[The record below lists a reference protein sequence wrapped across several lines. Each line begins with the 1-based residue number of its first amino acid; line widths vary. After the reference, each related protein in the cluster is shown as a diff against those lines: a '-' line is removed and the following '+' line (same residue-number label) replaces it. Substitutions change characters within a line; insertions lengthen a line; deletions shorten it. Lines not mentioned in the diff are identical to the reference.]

1 MLLCSKKCIKNLS
14 RTSCTF
20 IQILNCNI
28 VLMMGSAAKIKIWK
42 YSQRIKK
49 NKTKQDKKTS
59 GSVGPKFFWLTWA
72 LRSSQQSYSKYQKYS
87 FDITEKNN
95 LTCLTFACLW
105 WWAVEGRRG
114 IQNILNLSCNCKFT
128 AYKTRIQGVSFSCN
142 ESATSTIL
150 HLFSLNEF
158 HGTIGQSHLLP
169 IVLATNCIAAGSCQ
183 RRAHCHTA
191 VTVAIKQTAG

>member
-1 MLLCSKKCIKNLS
+1 MCFLYCPFIDFLKNFLKNSLFKLIRSLVTVPKKSWKRDYIKYMLLCSKKCIKNLS

-72 LRSSQQSYSKYQKYS
+72 LRSSQHSYSKYQKYS
-87 FDITEKNN
+87 FDITEKK
-95 LTCLTFACLW
+95 
-105 WWAVEGRRG
+105 
-114 IQNILNLSCNCKFT
+114 QSNLSHFCMLMMVGCGGEEGDTKYF
-128 AYKTRIQGVSFSCN
+128 
-142 ESATSTIL
+142 ESQL
-150 HLFSLNEF
+150 
-158 HGTIGQSHLLP
+158 
-169 IVLATNCIAAGSCQ
+169 
-183 RRAHCHTA
+183 
-191 VTVAIKQTAG
+191 